1 MKVLYSCITGDRKSF
16 STSKLS
22 LNSAVKEK
30 TYLHGDAVAILII
43 IFNYKESVLFNI
55 LLV

>member
-22 LNSAVKEK
+22 LNSAIKEK

-43 IFNYKESVLFNI
+43 IFNYKESVIFNI